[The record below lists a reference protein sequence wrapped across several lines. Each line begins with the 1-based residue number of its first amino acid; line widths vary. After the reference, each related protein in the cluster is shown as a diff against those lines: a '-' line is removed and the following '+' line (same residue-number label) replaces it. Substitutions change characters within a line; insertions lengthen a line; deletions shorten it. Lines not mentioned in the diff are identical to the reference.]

1 MSKALLSSVTGQWIE
16 ISEDIAKASDPDR
29 IAEIVETEAP
39 IVDETNEVSSSLI
52 DVDGK
57 PTRTYK
63 VRQLT
68 KEEQRRYSTGI
79 EFLDRLGDQ
88 VLVGLCEGALRDP
101 VMLANLLRLC
111 AALYIESDDPRLQ
124 AAVDAAISVG
134 LPIDKKALFGG
145 WHKRPPIDSIGQSG
159 ETRG

>member
-1 MSKALLSSVTGQWIE
+1 MKALLSSVTGQWIE
-16 ISEDIAKASDPDR
+16 VSEDIAKASDPDR
-29 IAEIVETEAP
+29 ISEIVETVAP
-39 IVDETNEVSSSLI
+39 LVDETNEVTSSII

-57 PTRTYK
+57 PTRIYK

-68 KEEQRRYSTGI
+68 KDEQRTYSTGI

-88 VLVGLCEGALRDP
+88 VLVGLCEAALKDP

-111 AALYIESDDPRLQ
+111 AALYIESDDVRLQ
-124 AAVDAAISVG
+124 VAIDVAISAG

-145 WHKRPPIDSIGQSG
+145 WRKRPPIDSIGQSS